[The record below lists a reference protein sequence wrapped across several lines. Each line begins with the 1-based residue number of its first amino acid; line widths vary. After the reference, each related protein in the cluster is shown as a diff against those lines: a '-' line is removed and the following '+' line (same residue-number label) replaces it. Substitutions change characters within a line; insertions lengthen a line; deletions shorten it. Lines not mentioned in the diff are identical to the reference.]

1 MVVQRF
7 LNDNLLVEESD
18 KTPNILTKN
27 IKTHY
32 NAYKGDVIF
41 TFYKGDNA

>member
-7 LNDNLLVEESD
+7 LNDNLLVTESD
-18 KTPNILTKN
+18 KYTNVLIRN

-32 NAYKGDVIF
+32 NAYKGDVMF
-41 TFYKGDNA
+41 TFIKDDFT